1 MRKFFCILLIL
12 VGLTSFVYGATR
24 QEIQVAL
31 DLVRFV
37 NIVNDL
43 LDNSVPVAKGEV
55 KTFDRESD
63 EERDMTVEEMQSA
76 MKRVCENIYGYK
88 RIIVAFLA
96 ISENQELAK
105 SGLAALGIDDVK
117 LRAEFG
123 SMIAVTNHI
132 YNNIDLLNGE
142 VKLKDLGSYIE
153 SNVQKLPLVRK
164 AK

>member
-12 VGLTSFVYGATR
+12 VGLTNFVYGATR

>member
-1 MRKFFCILLIL
+1 MLLIL

-96 ISENQELAK
+96 ISENRELAK

-132 YNNIDLLNGE
+132 YNNIDLLNDE